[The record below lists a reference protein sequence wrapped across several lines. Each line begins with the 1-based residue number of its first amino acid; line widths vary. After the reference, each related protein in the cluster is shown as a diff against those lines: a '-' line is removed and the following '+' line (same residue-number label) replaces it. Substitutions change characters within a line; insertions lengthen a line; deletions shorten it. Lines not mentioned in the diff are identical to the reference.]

1 MLKSEHHE
9 LSWNF
14 IDVEMHDFYLI
25 CAGEKLTK
33 EEAKS
38 LMKELC
44 EPADDEGFM
53 PFIRKYPRP
62 ALCKQNTFSPCSMQ
76 NLISCQ
82 ASSPNVILHFTKTD
96 ETYRNFYFSLPW
108 ENVCCWEVNVLHQV
122 PSTKIFTNKNCH
134 HEVRGTSSDLNSP
147 VLSDDFLLLLTH
159 ILGCQE
165 QGVSQS
171 EHSRK
176 YCNKY

>member
-1 MLKSEHHE
+1 
-9 LSWNF
+9 
-14 IDVEMHDFYLI
+14 
-25 CAGEKLTK
+25 
-33 EEAKS
+33 
-38 LMKELC
+38 MKELC

-53 PFIRKYPRP
+53 PFIPFLERMC
-62 ALCKQNTFSPCSMQ
+62 A
-76 NLISCQ
+76 
-82 ASSPNVILHFTKTD
+82 A
-96 ETYRNFYFSLPW
+96 
-108 ENVCCWEVNVLHQV
+108 EVNVLHQV

-165 QGVSQS
+165 RGVSQS

-176 YCNKY
+176 YCNKYKINNCPPQEGSYSGKNIYFVIVKCV